1 MVHSFIKQ
9 INGELIIRSTVN
21 KGTSVKLFIPLLPE
35 QAKEQQ
41 IEENNRLE
49 ALHNFGILDT
59 PQDSRYEKIVQELV
73 ELTGANYGF
82 ISFVDRDR
90 Q

>member
-1 MVHSFIKQ
+1 M
-9 INGELIIRSTVN
+9 
-21 KGTSVKLFIPLLPE
+21 FIPLLPE